1 MARDELHRGVALQ
14 AKNKRDCERNRR
26 NAKKGVQKIQ
36 FDIGVLV
43 GAVTQANNKLLV
55 QWLGPRRIVN
65 AISDWVFCV
74 EDLRDGSLSTHHA
87 SRLKKFAAKDL
98 NVSQALLD
106 HIAYVE
112 VGYLVE
118 DLRDCKF
125 DRVDKTWKILV
136 KWFGLAECEN
146 SWEPASILLED
157 VPRLVHQFV
166 KKSAKNSNAA
176 KIAAALSLLS
186 SPTD

>member
-14 AKNKRDCERNRR
+14 AKSKRDRERNRR
-26 NAKKGVQKIQ
+26 NAKKGVKKIQ
-36 FDIGVLV
+36 FDIVLV
-43 GAVTQANNKLLV
+43 GAVTQANNKLQV

-87 SRLKKFAAKDL
+87 SRLKKFTAKDL

-112 VGYLVE
+112 GGYLVE
-118 DLRDCKF
+118 DLRD
-125 DRVDKTWKILV
+125 
-136 KWFGLAECEN
+136 
-146 SWEPASILLED
+146 
-157 VPRLVHQFV
+157 
-166 KKSAKNSNAA
+166 
-176 KIAAALSLLS
+176 
-186 SPTD
+186 